1 MSLEKKIYREWAF
14 TGNESEKASI
24 NREIYKEL
32 CEKYKISRYEVENPD
47 DYDIVLKR
55 TAGYNHSTYAVIKN
69 NTNLSQLELAL
80 ICDDGTFAL
89 VTQWRVH
96 CSIFLKIRKAMNQ

>member
-1 MSLEKKIYREWAF
+1 MQETNRKKPVSIVKF
-14 TGNESEKASI
+14 TKNFVKSTKFQDM
-24 NREIYKEL
+24 KW
-32 CEKYKISRYEVENPD
+32 KNPD

-80 ICDDGTFAL
+80 ICDDGNLCFGYTMEGSLFY
-89 VTQWRVH
+89 
-96 CSIFLKIRKAMNQ
+96 IFED

>member
-32 CEKYKISRYEVENPD
+32 CEKYKI
-47 DYDIVLKR
+47 
-55 TAGYNHSTYAVIKN
+55 NHSTYAVIKN

-80 ICDDGTFAL
+80 ICDDGNLCFGYTMEGSLFY
-89 VTQWRVH
+89 
-96 CSIFLKIRKAMNQ
+96 IFED

>member
-47 DYDIVLKR
+47 IIIQPMQSLR
-55 TAGYNHSTYAVIKN
+55 IT
-69 NTNLSQLELAL
+69 Q
-80 ICDDGTFAL
+80 ICRSWSL
-89 VTQWRVH
+89 P
-96 CSIFLKIRKAMNQ
+96 

>member
-80 ICDDGTFAL
+80 ICGDGNLCFGYTMEGSLFY
-89 VTQWRVH
+89 
-96 CSIFLKIRKAMNQ
+96 IFED

>member
-69 NTNLSQLELAL
+69 NTNLSQLER
-80 ICDDGTFAL
+80 I
-89 VTQWRVH
+89 QWESQRTKRAFNF
-96 CSIFLKIRKAMNQ
+96 ITII

>member
-47 DYDIVLKR
+47 DYDIV
-55 TAGYNHSTYAVIKN
+55 
-69 NTNLSQLELAL
+69 
-80 ICDDGTFAL
+80 
-89 VTQWRVH
+89 
-96 CSIFLKIRKAMNQ
+96 